1 MHGGQSVSSSLLLEK
16 TLSFYPR
23 STSRRHGRRPP
34 KERRGA
40 TKMYKLL
47 SFFPPPLTHRT
58 KLIFRIVLTLAL
70 ILGCVVARWMLPGST
85 LTFLLL
91 GIGLSHI
98 WITFGTVQTTT
109 SVPPRQRGVDPPS
122 GASPV
127 PTATATATTTTTD
140 YDKLTFTKAEGTVL
154 VGRNSYILNHPLP
167 LVSYAVFHKF
177 PVLPCEEVP
186 ELISIQLMEE
196 THPTHN
202 CTQKKRLITSKN
214 IVPAALGSAMGLA
227 DTSMVLEC
235 SEEIDG
241 VTLEIVAQ
249 NEDALDFACLQV
261 W

>member
-1 MHGGQSVSSSLLLEK
+1 
-16 TLSFYPR
+16 
-23 STSRRHGRRPP
+23 
-34 KERRGA
+34 
-40 TKMYKLL
+40 MYKLL

-70 ILGCVVARWMLPGST
+70 ILGCLVARWMLPGST

-127 PTATATATTTTTD
+127 PTATTTTTTAAAATATTTD

-154 VGRNSYILNHPLP
+154 IGSNSYILNHPLP

-202 CTQKKRLITSKN
+202 CTQKKRMITSKN

>member
-1 MHGGQSVSSSLLLEK
+1 
-16 TLSFYPR
+16 
-23 STSRRHGRRPP
+23 
-34 KERRGA
+34 
-40 TKMYKLL
+40 MYKLL

-58 KLIFRIVLTLAL
+58 KLIFRIGLTFAL
-70 ILGCVVARWMLPGST
+70 LFASIAALWLLPGTT

-98 WITFGTVQTTT
+98 WITFGTVQTTA

-127 PTATATATTTTTD
+127 PTATATATTD

-186 ELISIQLMEE
+186 ELISIQLIEEE

-202 CTQKKRLITSKN
+202 CILRKRLITSKN

-227 DTSMVLEC
+227 ETSMVLEC

-241 VTLEIVAQ
+241 VALEIVAQ
-249 NEDALDFACLQV
+249 NEDALDFSCLQV